1 MNRIDRLFGITTLL
15 QAQKYVSAERIAEQ
29 FDISVRTVYRDIKA
43 LGEQGIPVSFEVGRG
58 YFLVQGYFLP
68 PVAFT
73 AEEANALLLL
83 ETLGATLADQSI
95 QAHVAAALQK
105 VKAVLR
111 GPDQDRLAQ
120 LASRIKLHVPEYSE
134 GNTTYLATIQSAIA
148 NRYLLEVDYRD
159 KSGGST
165 RRQVAPIGLVF
176 YNFTWHFIGW
186 CQLRQAHRDFRVSR
200 LQHLVATTRPFT
212 SQPLLTLADYIAT
225 LNLPYSV

>member
-15 QAQKYVSAERIAEQ
+15 QAQKYVSADRIAEQ

-148 NRYLLEVDYRD
+148 NRHLLEVDYRD

-186 CQLRQAHRDFRVSR
+186 CQLRQAYRDFRVSR